1 MHALAVGHREGRLRH
16 REVMHRIEYVGLA
29 RAIVT
34 HKAVYPLRECNLC
47 LREILEVDE

>member
-1 MHALAVGHREGRLRH
+1 V
-16 REVMHRIEYVGLA
+16 HRIEYIGLA

-34 HKAVYPLRECNLC
+34 HKAVYPVGERNLC